1 MRSKFKWIY
10 TLVLAFAMQF
20 SFAQEK
26 TITGTVTEGG
36 MPLPGV
42 GVIIKGTSTGTET
55 DFNGK
60 YTIKAKQG
68 QELEFSYIGMKK
80 QTIKVAASNSINV
93 AMVEDKE
100 VLDEVVVLG
109 YGRDVGKAQRIS
121 SVAGVTAKEIE
132 NRPNVNFL
140 NTLQGQV
147 AGANISSFSGQPGT
161 NKVDVIIRGV
171 SSLNGS
177 TDPLYVIDGMPLNQA
192 FFRNLNPNEM
202 ESVTV
207 LKDAA
212 ATAIYGNRGTNGVVV
227 ITTKKG
233 KYSSMF
239 QTAYSSSYGITEFRG
254 DNYNLPNAKEHLA
267 LQRLGF
273 DRGVTGLA
281 SSLAVSGTYLNGAV
295 TVNPNNINSFGIDTD
310 WKNEFLKTGIT
321 SSHDLSFTSGSD
333 KLNNFTSIGYFDQE
347 GIVPNT
353 NFKRFTLRTN
363 FNGKSKNEKL
373 NYGVSLFGAF
383 SKRNQ
388 LEQETRAGI
397 NNNVLQNPLTGYL
410 NSPRFVDRNL
420 YQNGQQL
427 FNQFGNPALNLTP
440 LMLIDLFQNN
450 NAPSFFNEVKL
461 LGSVNLGY
469 KIHKN
474 VTFSNTTGFD
484 FADDK
489 RNFAIGPNS
498 YLSVVRASGAGQP
511 LHGLETIS
519 SSLEF
524 TFNLTNKL
532 NYQKVFKDKHKIDIS
547 LFNEYVRAHR
557 RGSFYQ
563 QTGLDPLTWVPG
575 AGTGYLTYN
584 PTTMPLSYRPALGQ
598 SKIEAGLLSYF
609 ATLDYDFSDKYG
621 FTSSIRRD
629 GSYRFSEKNRWGTFW
644 SVGGRWNI
652 NKESFLKESQLVTD
666 LKLRASYGTTG
677 NQNVVARGIDSNFSP
692 IFLGTQLI
700 RDLNASATGYNN
712 SQAYAFTSIAN
723 EDLKWE
729 TTKQWNFG
737 LDFGIKNKLNGS
749 FDIYSKKTVDLYV
762 STPISSS
769 NGVTTLNTNNGS
781 LENNGVELNLK
792 YDVIKKENFNFS
804 VFANGAYNK
813 SRFLDLGVLDP
824 NNTGRFRIATGFQY
838 ALGGLINEHFAVPY
852 VGVNPSNG
860 NLQFLDIN
868 NNITEAPTDADRRGL
883 NKNALPIYQGGFGFN
898 TNYKGFSF
906 DVLFTYAFGAY
917 KYDTDYD
924 SLMDIRNAAEFPV
937 SLDLLNAWTSTNTLT
952 DVPSLTATNYD
963 LGDISD
969 RFLRDA
975 SYVRLRNVS
984 FGYSLPSKSLE
995 KTGISSLKFRLQA
1008 ENYLTFSKWKGFDP
1022 ESYVNS
1028 QTGYYPTPKIF
1039 TFGMDIKF

>member
-60 YTIKAKQG
+60 YSIKAKVG

-100 VLDEVVVLG
+100 VLDEVIVLG

-397 NNNVLQNPLTGYL
+397 NSNVLQNPLTGYL

-563 QTGLDPLTWVPG
+563 QIGLDPLTWVPG

-737 LDFGIKNKLNGS
+737 LDFGIKNKINGS

-762 STPISSS
+762 STPISSA
-769 NGVTTLNTNNGS
+769 NGVTTLSTNNGS

-804 VFANGAYNK
+804 LFANGAYNK

-838 ALGGLINEHFAVPY
+838 AIGGLINEHFAVPY
-852 VGVNPSNG
+852 LGVNPSNG

-937 SLDLLNAWTSTNTLT
+937 SLDLLNAWTPTNTLT